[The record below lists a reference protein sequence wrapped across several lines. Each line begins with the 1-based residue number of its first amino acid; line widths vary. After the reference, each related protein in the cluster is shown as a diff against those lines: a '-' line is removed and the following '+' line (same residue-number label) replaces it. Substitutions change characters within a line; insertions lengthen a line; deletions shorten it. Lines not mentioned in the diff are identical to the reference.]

1 MTPAS
6 SDTLLG
12 EVEHLV
18 LLAVLRLN
26 GTAYALPIR
35 DLIKREAGVSLFRG
49 SIYITLERLERKRFV
64 ESWFSAPTGERGGKA
79 KRLFRIRA
87 EGKAALRA
95 SRRAV
100 DRLAAGT
107 ELARIPRVP
116 RGR

>member
-1 MTPAS
+1 MSPVNS
-6 SDTLLG
+6 GPVLG
-12 EVEHLV
+12 EVEQLV

-26 GTAYALPIR
+26 GAAYALPIR
-35 DLIKREAGVSLFRG
+35 ELVKRETGVSLFRG
-49 SIYITLERLERKRFV
+49 SIYITLERLERRRFV

-95 SRRAV
+95 SKRAL

-107 ELARIPRVP
+107 ELARPARSK
-116 RGR
+116 G